1 MGVLHPTLESQVAFE
16 APVQAPR
23 EYNALTDIA
32 KLATGF
38 TKTLPTTTATS
49 ADRAILTNFGNEINA
64 ARDLKEQGK
73 PYKVRLE
80 NAAIAA
86 VSTLG
91 KNVPDDLK
99 NLYQNVSGVSFD
111 SIGADDDYMEDTARM
126 NMLESEKGQS
136 LYLAVKASNTG
147 FTNEQIEDEVLSIL
161 NEEAFLQAAV
171 DRQKLKLELGQP
183 IEATPIVESIQNDFN
198 LLTLKVKEYQADN
211 IITRDEFL
219 SASTSV
225 KSLITSKYAGMEA
238 NPQVKAVI
246 TQMNG
251 LLDDIGKGV
260 STDPLDIQ
268 LDAVQV
274 ALSKAGFN
282 PATIAVTR
290 SMIKTKPQS
299 FKDTLL
305 EGFETAEDKTWV
317 DALVKMWDAPEGSKI
332 ENIFDTGRPEVKDK
346 IEVMPIPSVNTAN
359 PEEVAAVVG
368 NMSKIVSTANPMSLR
383 SGEQAR
389 NQWFNATNTLATIVA
404 NTGGNVFLG
413 EKLLEMFASKGM
425 RDNLR
430 TLYALDD
437 ANAAQTNGLLQAALA
452 SQKNKA
458 TAQIET
464 LLAAGDDQYLF
475 MEYDKVVINLDPFRK
490 RVDEGRVSLGRRRLN
505 ELERVTKA
513 IRDEAG
519 GLQQFFRLSEER
531 REQILEGS
539 TFEDIFKVRFGDTFR
554 LVETLESIKT
564 KTQALM
570 DLKERFPAA
579 HDKLDT
585 AMFTDEALKTV
596 NEATTSTEL
605 GEAPK
610 PAEYTKDNPYVFKEG
625 ISEKDAKA
633 AFDNLPIN
641 SIYMDP
647 LDGELY
653 RKDK

>member
-1 MGVLHPTLESQVAFE
+1 MGVLNPTLESQVAFE

-38 TKTLPTTTATS
+38 TKSLPTTTATS
-49 ADRAILTNFGNEINA
+49 ADRAVLANFGNEINA

-111 SIGADDDYMEDTARM
+111 SLGGDDDYMEDTARM

-147 FTNEQIEDEVLSIL
+147 FTNEEIEDEVLSIL

-171 DRQKLKLELGQP
+171 ERQRLKATLGMP

-225 KSLITSKYAGMEA
+225 KSLIASKYAGMESNA
-238 NPQVKAVI
+238 QVKSVI
-246 TQMNG
+246 DQMNG

-260 STDPLDIQ
+260 STDPLDVQ

-290 SMIKTKPQS
+290 SMIKTNPQS

-305 EGFETAEDKTWV
+305 KGFETAEDKTWV
-317 DALVKMWDAPEGSKI
+317 DALVKMWDAPAGSKI
-332 ENIFDTGRPEVKDK
+332 EDIFDTGRPEIQDNPKPL
-346 IEVMPIPSVNTAN
+346 EIPTIKTTD
-359 PEEVAAVVG
+359 PEELSAVVG
-368 NMSKIVSTANPMSLR
+368 NMSKIISSSNPNNIRNS
-383 SGEQAR
+383 EQAR
-389 NQWFNATNTLATIVA
+389 NQWFNATNTLATIIA
-404 NTGGNVFLG
+404 NTGGDTFLG
-413 EKLLEMFASKGM
+413 EKLLESFASKSM
-425 RDNLR
+425 LDNLKVAGDLDKPNAEQTSALIMTALGHQYENAR
-430 TLYALDD
+430 TKIQ
-437 ANAAQTNGLLQAALA
+437 QT
-452 SQKNKA
+452 
-458 TAQIET
+458 
-464 LLAAGDDQYLF
+464 LAAGDGQFLF
-475 MEYDKVVINLDPFRK
+475 MKGKRGEEKLVIDIRPLRENVKNGLVPQG
-490 RVDEGRVSLGRRRLN
+490 ERRLK
-505 ELERVTKA
+505 EIERVVKG
-513 IRDEAG
+513 IEEAG
-519 GLQQFFRLSEER
+519 GLEQFFRMSER
-531 REQILEGS
+531 RREEILQGS
-539 TFEDIFKVRFGDTFR
+539 TFERIFNVKFGDTFK
-554 LVETLESIKT
+554 LYTTLQSIIK
-564 KTQALM
+564 
-570 DLKERFPAA
+570 KEDA
-579 HDKLDT
+579 LDT
-585 AMFTDEALKTV
+585 YGFTSEVLRII
-596 NEATTSTEL
+596 NSTSGGQPVVGPPQEI

-610 PAEYTKDNPYVFKEG
+610 PVEYTRDNPYIFKEG
-625 ISEKDAKA
+625 IGEASAKI
-633 AFDNLPIN
+633 AFDNLPIG
-641 SIYMDP
+641 SVYMDP
-647 LDGELY
+647 FDGELY
-653 RKDK
+653 KKDK

>member
-1 MGVLHPTLESQVAFE
+1 MGVLNPTLESQVAFE

-38 TKTLPTTTATS
+38 TKALPTTTATS
-49 ADRAILTNFGNEINA
+49 ADRAILANFGNEINA

-73 PYKVRLE
+73 PYRVRLE

-111 SIGADDDYMEDTARM
+111 SLGADDDYMEDTAKM

-136 LYLAVKASNTG
+136 LYLAVKTSNTG

-219 SASTSV
+219 SASTSI
-225 KSLITSKYAGMEA
+225 KSLLASKYAGFEA

-282 PATIAVTR
+282 PATIAVIR
-290 SMIKTKPQS
+290 SMIKTNPQS

-305 EGFETAEDKTWV
+305 EKFETAEDKTWV
-317 DALVKMWDAPEGSKI
+317 DALVKMWDAPAGSKI
-332 ENIFDTGRPEVKDK
+332 EDIFDTGRPEIQD
-346 IEVMPIPSVNTAN
+346 N
-359 PEEVAAVVG
+359 PEPLEIPTIKTTDPKELSAVVE
-368 NMSKIVSTANPMSLR
+368 NMNKIVSFADPSNLR
-383 SGEQAR
+383 VNADAR
-389 NQWFNATNTLATIVA
+389 NQWFNATNTLATIIA
-404 NTGGNVFLG
+404 NTGGDTFLG
-413 EKLLEMFASKGM
+413 EKLLEGFASKSM
-425 RDNLR
+425 LDNLK
-430 TLYALDD
+430 AAGEADGP
-437 ANAAQTNGLLQAALA
+437 NAEQTSMLINDALA
-452 SQKNKA
+452 HQYQNARTK
-458 TAQIET
+458 IEQT
-464 LLAAGDDQYLF
+464 LAAGDGQFLF
-475 MEYDKVVINLDPFRK
+475 MENDKLVIKTEALQE
-490 RVDEGRVSLGRRRLN
+490 RVDQGLVPQGQRRMAEINRVVKG
-505 ELERVTKA
+505 
-513 IRDEAG
+513 IDEAG
-519 GLQQFFRLSEER
+519 GLEEFFKLSER
-531 REQILEGS
+531 RKEEILQGS
-539 TFEDIFKVRFGDTFR
+539 TFERIFNAQFNDTFK
-554 LVETLESIKT
+554 LYKTLQSIIK
-564 KTQALM
+564 
-570 DLKERFPAA
+570 KEAA
-579 HDKLDT
+579 LDT
-585 AMFTDEALKTV
+585 YGFVTEVGRVINKSVQSQEIGPVFKREYTEDDPFIFTDAMT
-596 NEATTSTEL
+596 NEETID
-605 GEAPK
+605 
-610 PAEYTKDNPYVFKEG
+610 YYNR
-625 ISEKDAKA
+625 
-633 AFDNLPIN
+633 LPIG
-641 SIYMDP
+641 SVFIDP
-647 LDGELY
+647 IDGMRY
-653 RKDK
+653 RKNQ

>member
-1 MGVLHPTLESQVAFE
+1 
-16 APVQAPR
+16 
-23 EYNALTDIA
+23 
-32 KLATGF
+32 
-38 TKTLPTTTATS
+38 
-49 ADRAILTNFGNEINA
+49 
-64 ARDLKEQGK
+64 
-73 PYKVRLE
+73 
-80 NAAIAA
+80 
-86 VSTLG
+86 
-91 KNVPDDLK
+91 
-99 NLYQNVSGVSFD
+99 
-111 SIGADDDYMEDTARM
+111 
-126 NMLESEKGQS
+126 
-136 LYLAVKASNTG
+136 
-147 FTNEQIEDEVLSIL
+147 
-161 NEEAFLQAAV
+161 
-171 DRQKLKLELGQP
+171 
-183 IEATPIVESIQNDFN
+183 
-198 LLTLKVKEYQADN
+198 
-211 IITRDEFL
+211 
-219 SASTSV
+219 
-225 KSLITSKYAGMEA
+225 MEA

-290 SMIKTKPQS
+290 SMIKTNPQS

-475 MEYDKVVINLDPFRK
+475 MEDDKVVINLDPFRK

>member
-1 MGVLHPTLESQVAFE
+1 MGVLNPTLESQVAFE

-111 SIGADDDYMEDTARM
+111 SLGGDDDYMEDTARM

-147 FTNEQIEDEVLSIL
+147 FTNEEIEDEVLSIL

-290 SMIKTKPQS
+290 SMIKTNPQS

-458 TAQIET
+458 TAQIKT

-475 MEYDKVVINLDPFRK
+475 MEDDKVVINLEPFRK

-610 PAEYTKDNPYVFKEG
+610 PAEYTKDNPYIFKEG

>member
-1 MGVLHPTLESQVAFE
+1 MGVLNPTLESQVAFE

-111 SIGADDDYMEDTARM
+111 SLGGDDDYMEDTARM

-147 FTNEQIEDEVLSIL
+147 FTNEEIEDEVLSIL

-290 SMIKTKPQS
+290 SMIKTNPQS

-475 MEYDKVVINLDPFRK
+475 MEDDKVVINLDPFRK

>member
-1 MGVLHPTLESQVAFE
+1 MGVLNPTLESQVAFE

-111 SIGADDDYMEDTARM
+111 SLGGDDDYMEDTARM

-147 FTNEQIEDEVLSIL
+147 FTNEQLEDEVLSIL

-290 SMIKTKPQS
+290 SMIKTNPQS

-475 MEYDKVVINLDPFRK
+475 MEDDKVVINLDPFRK

-647 LDGELY
+647 LDGKLY

>member
-1 MGVLHPTLESQVAFE
+1 MGILNPTLESQVAFE

-23 EYNALTDIA
+23 DYNALTDIA

-38 TKTLPTTTATS
+38 TKALPTTTATS
-49 ADRAILTNFGNEINA
+49 ADRAVLANFGNELNR

-73 PYKVRLE
+73 PFNVALE
-80 NAAIAA
+80 KSAMAAIT
-86 VSTLG
+86 SLG
-91 KNVPDDLK
+91 KNVPE
-99 NLYQNVSGVSFD
+99 NFQMLYENISGRPFS
-111 SIGADDDYMEDTARM
+111 SIGADDDYMEDKARM
-126 NMLESEKGQS
+126 DMLASEKGQS
-136 LYLAVKASNTG
+136 LYLAVKASNTD
-147 FTNEQIEDEVLSIL
+147 FTNEQIEDEVVSRLS
-161 NEEAFLQAAV
+161 EESFLQAAV
-171 DRQKLKLELGQP
+171 DRQKLKASLGIP
-183 IEATPIVESIQNDFN
+183 IEPTPIVESIQNDFN
-198 LLTLKVKEYQADN
+198 LLALKVKEYQADN

-225 KSLITSKYAGMEA
+225 KSLIASKYAGMES
-238 NPQVKAVI
+238 NEQVKSVI
-246 TQMNG
+246 DQMNG
-251 LLDDIGKGV
+251 LLDDMGKGV

-282 PATIAVTR
+282 AATIAVTR
-290 SMIKTKPQS
+290 SMIKTNPQS

-305 EGFETAEDKTWV
+305 KGFETAEDKTWV

-332 ENIFDTGRPEVKDK
+332 ENIFDTGRPEIKDK
-346 IEVMPIPSVNTAN
+346 IEVLPVPSVSTAKSDD
-359 PEEVAAVVG
+359 VAAVVE

-383 SGEQAR
+383 SGEEAR
-389 NQWFNATNTLATIVA
+389 NEWFKATNTLATIVA
-404 NTGGNVFLG
+404 STGGNVFLG

-430 TLYALDD
+430 TLYGLDD

-475 MEYDKVVINLDPFRK
+475 MEDDKVVINLEPFRK

-519 GLQQFFRLSEER
+519 SLQQFFRLSEER

-570 DLKERFPAA
+570 DLQKRFPAA
-579 HDKLDT
+579 HDNLDT
-585 AMFTDEALKTV
+585 ALFTDKALKTV

-610 PAEYTKDNPYVFKEG
+610 PVDYTRDNPYVFKEG
-625 ISEKDAKA
+625 ISEEDAKNI
-633 AFDNLPIN
+633 FNNLPIG
-641 SIYMDP
+641 SVYIDP
-647 LDGELY
+647 FDGEPY

>member
-1 MGVLHPTLESQVAFE
+1 MGVLNPTLESQVAFE

-111 SIGADDDYMEDTARM
+111 SLGGDDDYMEDTARM

-290 SMIKTKPQS
+290 SMIKTNPQS

-317 DALVKMWDAPEGSKI
+317 DALVIMWDAPEGSKI

-475 MEYDKVVINLDPFRK
+475 MEDDKVVINLDPFRK

>member
-1 MGVLHPTLESQVAFE
+1 
-16 APVQAPR
+16 
-23 EYNALTDIA
+23 
-32 KLATGF
+32 
-38 TKTLPTTTATS
+38 
-49 ADRAILTNFGNEINA
+49 
-64 ARDLKEQGK
+64 
-73 PYKVRLE
+73 
-80 NAAIAA
+80 
-86 VSTLG
+86 
-91 KNVPDDLK
+91 
-99 NLYQNVSGVSFD
+99 
-111 SIGADDDYMEDTARM
+111 
-126 NMLESEKGQS
+126 MLESEKGQS

-290 SMIKTKPQS
+290 SMIKTNPQS

-368 NMSKIVSTANPMSLR
+368 NMS
-383 SGEQAR
+383 
-389 NQWFNATNTLATIVA
+389 
-404 NTGGNVFLG
+404 
-413 EKLLEMFASKGM
+413 
-425 RDNLR
+425 
-430 TLYALDD
+430 
-437 ANAAQTNGLLQAALA
+437 
-452 SQKNKA
+452 
-458 TAQIET
+458 
-464 LLAAGDDQYLF
+464 
-475 MEYDKVVINLDPFRK
+475 
-490 RVDEGRVSLGRRRLN
+490 
-505 ELERVTKA
+505 
-513 IRDEAG
+513 
-519 GLQQFFRLSEER
+519 
-531 REQILEGS
+531 
-539 TFEDIFKVRFGDTFR
+539 
-554 LVETLESIKT
+554 
-564 KTQALM
+564 
-570 DLKERFPAA
+570 
-579 HDKLDT
+579 
-585 AMFTDEALKTV
+585 
-596 NEATTSTEL
+596 
-605 GEAPK
+605 
-610 PAEYTKDNPYVFKEG
+610 
-625 ISEKDAKA
+625 
-633 AFDNLPIN
+633 
-641 SIYMDP
+641 
-647 LDGELY
+647 
-653 RKDK
+653 

>member
-1 MGVLHPTLESQVAFE
+1 MGVLNPTLESQVAFE

-38 TKTLPTTTATS
+38 TKSLPTTTATS
-49 ADRAILTNFGNEINA
+49 ADRAVLANFGNEINA

-111 SIGADDDYMEDTARM
+111 SLGGDDDYMEDTARM

-147 FTNEQIEDEVLSIL
+147 FTNEEIEDEVLSIL

-282 PATIAVTR
+282 AATIAVTR
-290 SMIKTKPQS
+290 SMIKTNPQS

-317 DALVKMWDAPEGSKI
+317 DALVKMWDAPAGSKI
-332 ENIFDTGRPEVKDK
+332 EDIFDTGRPEVKDNPK
-346 IEVMPIPSVNTAN
+346 PLEIPTIKTTD
-359 PEEVAAVVG
+359 PEELSAVIG
-368 NMSKIVSTANPMSLR
+368 NMNKIVSFADPSNLR
-383 SGEQAR
+383 TNAEAR
-389 NQWFNATNTLATIVA
+389 NQWFNATNTLATIIA
-404 NTGGNVFLG
+404 GTGGDTILG
-413 EKLLEMFASKGM
+413 EKLLEGFASKSM
-425 RDNLR
+425 LDNLKAAGDADGPNAEQTSR
-430 TLYALDD
+430 LINEALGH
-437 ANAAQTNGLLQAALA
+437 QYELA
-452 SQKNKA
+452 RN
-458 TAQIET
+458 QIRET
-464 LLAAGDDQYLF
+464 LAAGDDQFLF
-475 MEYDKVVINLDPFRK
+475 MKGKKGEEKLVMDIRPLRENVKNGLVPQGK
-490 RVDEGRVSLGRRRLN
+490 RRLK
-505 ELERVTKA
+505 EIERVIKG
-513 IRDEAG
+513 IEEAG
-519 GLQQFFRLSEER
+519 GLEQFFRMSER
-531 REQILEGS
+531 RKEEILQGS
-539 TFEDIFKVRFGDTFR
+539 TFERIFNVQFGDTFK
-554 LVETLESIKT
+554 LYTTLQAIT
-564 KTQALM
+564 K
-570 DLKERFPAA
+570 KEEA
-579 HDKLDT
+579 LDT
-585 AMFTDEALKTV
+585 YGFV
-596 NEATTSTEL
+596 TEVGKVL
-605 GEAPK
+605 NKAVQSQEIGEAPK
-610 PAEYTKDNPYVFKEG
+610 LVEYTRDNPYVFKEG
-625 ISEKDAKA
+625 IGEASAKI

-641 SIYMDP
+641 SVYIDP
-647 LDGELY
+647 FDGEFY

>member
-1 MGVLHPTLESQVAFE
+1 MGVLNPTLESQVAFE

-111 SIGADDDYMEDTARM
+111 SLGGDDDYMEDTARM

-290 SMIKTKPQS
+290 SMIKTNPQS

-458 TAQIET
+458 TAQIKT

-475 MEYDKVVINLDPFRK
+475 MEDDKVVINLEPFRK

-610 PAEYTKDNPYVFKEG
+610 PAEYTKDNPYIFKEG

>member
-1 MGVLHPTLESQVAFE
+1 MGVLNPTLESQVAFE
-16 APVQAPR
+16 APIQAPR

-38 TKTLPTTTATS
+38 TKALPTTTATS
-49 ADRAILTNFGNEINA
+49 ADRAVLANFGNEINA

-99 NLYQNVSGVSFD
+99 NLYENVSGVSFD
-111 SIGADDDYMEDTARM
+111 SLGGDDDYMEDTARM

-225 KSLITSKYAGMEA
+225 KSLIASKYAGMEA

-246 TQMNG
+246 DQMNG

-290 SMIKTKPQS
+290 SMIKTNPQS

-317 DALVKMWDAPEGSKI
+317 DALVKMWDAPAGSKI
-332 ENIFDTGRPEVKDK
+332 EDIFDTGRPEVKDNPK
-346 IEVMPIPSVNTAN
+346 PLEIPTIKTTD
-359 PEEVAAVVG
+359 PEELSAVIG
-368 NMSKIVSTANPMSLR
+368 NMNKIVSFADPSNLR
-383 SGEQAR
+383 TNAEAR
-389 NQWFNATNTLATIVA
+389 NQWFNATNTLATIIA
-404 NTGGNVFLG
+404 GTGGDTILG
-413 EKLLEMFASKGM
+413 EELLERFASKTM
-425 RDNLR
+425 LDNLKAAGEADGPNAEQTSRLIYEALGHQYELAREQIRR
-430 TLYALDD
+430 T
-437 ANAAQTNGLLQAALA
+437 
-452 SQKNKA
+452 
-458 TAQIET
+458 
-464 LLAAGDDQYLF
+464 LAAGDGQFLF
-475 MEYDKVVINLDPFRK
+475 MKGKRGKEKLVIDIRPLRENVKNGLVPQG
-490 RVDEGRVSLGRRRLN
+490 ERRLK
-505 ELERVTKA
+505 EIERVIKG
-513 IRDEAG
+513 IEEAG
-519 GLQQFFRLSEER
+519 GLEEFFRMSER
-531 REQILEGS
+531 RREEILQGS
-539 TFEDIFKVRFGDTFR
+539 TFERIFNVQFGDTFK
-554 LVETLESIKT
+554 LYTTLQAIT
-564 KTQALM
+564 K
-570 DLKERFPAA
+570 KEEA
-579 HDKLDT
+579 LDT
-585 AMFTDEALKTV
+585 YGFV
-596 NEATTSTEL
+596 TEVGKVL
-605 GEAPK
+605 NKAVQSQEIGEAPK
-610 PAEYTKDNPYVFKEG
+610 PVEYTRDNPYIFKEG
-625 ISEKDAKA
+625 IGEDSAKI
-633 AFDNLPIN
+633 AFDNLPIG
-641 SIYMDP
+641 SVYMDP
-647 LDGELY
+647 FDGEFY

>member
-1 MGVLHPTLESQVAFE
+1 MGVLNPTLESQVAFE

-111 SIGADDDYMEDTARM
+111 SLGGDDDYMEDTARM

-290 SMIKTKPQS
+290 SMIKTNPQS

-475 MEYDKVVINLDPFRK
+475 MEDDKVVINLDPFRK

>member
-1 MGVLHPTLESQVAFE
+1 MGVFNPTLETQVAFE

-38 TKTLPTTTATS
+38 TKSLPTVTATS
-49 ADRAILTNFGNEINA
+49 ADRAVLANFGNEINA

-99 NLYQNVSGVSFD
+99 NLYENVSGVSFD
-111 SIGADDDYMEDTARM
+111 SLGADDDYMEDKARM
-126 NMLESEKGQS
+126 DMLASEKGQS
-136 LYLAVKASNTG
+136 LYLAVKASNTS
-147 FTNEQIEDEVLSIL
+147 FTNEEIEDEVLSIL

-211 IITRDEFL
+211 IVTRDEFL

-225 KSLITSKYAGMEA
+225 KSLIASKYAGMEA

-246 TQMNG
+246 DQMNG

-290 SMIKTKPQS
+290 SMIKTNPQS

-317 DALVKMWDAPEGSKI
+317 DALVNMWNTPTGSNI
-332 ENIFDTGRPEVKDK
+332 EDIFATGRPEVKDK
-346 IEVMPIPSVNTAN
+346 VEVMPIPSVSMAD

-368 NMSKIVSTANPMSLR
+368 NMSKIVSTANPLSLR
-383 SGEQAR
+383 SGEEAR
-389 NQWFNATNTLATIVA
+389 NQWINATNTLATIVA
-404 NTGGNVFLG
+404 NTGDDVHLG
-413 EKLLEMFASKGM
+413 AKLLEMFVSKGM
-425 RDNLR
+425 RDNLATVYR
-430 TLYALDD
+430 YDP
-437 ANAAQTNGLLQAALA
+437 ANAAQTNVLLQKALA
-452 SQKNKA
+452 SQRNKA
-458 TAQIET
+458 MFQVEAT
-464 LLAAGDDQYLF
+464 LAAGDSQYLF
-475 MEYDKVVINLDPFRK
+475 MKDGKLVIDINPLRE
-490 RVDEGRVSLGRRRLN
+490 RVKEGRVPQGERRLA
-505 ELERVTKA
+505 EVERVVKG
-513 IRDEAG
+513 IEEAG
-519 GLQQFFRLSEER
+519 GLQEFFRMSEER
-531 REQILEGS
+531 REQILQGS
-539 TFEDIFKVRFGDTFR
+539 NFERIFNVKLGDTFR
-554 LVETLESIKT
+554 LVENLESIKT
-564 KTQALM
+564 KLDGLQKLQAKNP
-570 DLKERFPAA
+570 DA
-579 HDKLDT
+579 HDDLDT
-585 AMFTDEALKTV
+585 SMFTDEALKTV
-596 NEATTSTEL
+596 NEADTSTEL
-605 GEAPK
+605 GEGPK
-610 PAEYTKDNPYVFKEG
+610 PAEYTRDNPYVFKEG
-625 ISEKDAKA
+625 ISEEDAENI
-633 AFDNLPIN
+633 FINLPIG
-641 SIYMDP
+641 SVYIDP
-647 LDGELY
+647 FDGEPY

>member
-1 MGVLHPTLESQVAFE
+1 MGVLNPTLESQVAFE

-111 SIGADDDYMEDTARM
+111 SLGGDDDYMEDTARM

-475 MEYDKVVINLDPFRK
+475 MEDDKVVINLDPFRK